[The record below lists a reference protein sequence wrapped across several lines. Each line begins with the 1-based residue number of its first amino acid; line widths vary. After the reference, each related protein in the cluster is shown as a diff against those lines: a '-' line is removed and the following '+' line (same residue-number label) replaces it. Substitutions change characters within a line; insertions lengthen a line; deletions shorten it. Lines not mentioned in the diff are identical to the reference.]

1 MDTLGKD
8 LCTFMVSFTEL
19 YLEREKFQTI
29 RRSKHGFMFNDFYY
43 EYRVYEICEKN
54 ITARQATCD
63 SIILRMNFLYC
74 ITKATDLLPENAI
87 SIAFP
92 RQ

>member
-43 EYRVYEICEKN
+43 E
-54 ITARQATCD
+54 
-63 SIILRMNFLYC
+63 
-74 ITKATDLLPENAI
+74 
-87 SIAFP
+87 
-92 RQ
+92 